1 MGVKKNYV
9 KGPSPRNRR
18 KLDKNIRTQVT
29 GSSVKKVNQ
38 FFFGQT
44 LWMEVVLC
52 SRCDEFSRNVQ

>member
-9 KGPSPRNRR
+9 KGPGPRNRR

-44 LWMEVVLC
+44 LWMW
-52 SRCDEFSRNVQ
+52 

>member
-38 FFFGQT
+38 FFFWSDSLDGSGT
-44 LWMEVVLC
+44 M
-52 SRCDEFSRNVQ
+52 